1 MTTRRTVL
9 RRLSPGVIAVL
20 GAGWLGA
27 CRQQPIYQVEGA
39 MFPGRGNLRDRAML
53 IRRAAATLGGWQLQD
68 VRPGL
73 IRGTNTFRGHQM
85 TVDIA
90 FDVRSFAIRYVN
102 SVALD
107 YDGARI
113 HPAYNDRVQEL
124 ERAIISQPVA

>member
-1 MTTRRTVL
+1 MTTRRMVL

-27 CRQQPIYQVEGA
+27 CRQAPIYQTENAV
-39 MFPGRGNLRDRAML
+39 FPGRGNLRDRALL
-53 IRRAAATLGGWQLQD
+53 IRRAAGSLGGWQLQD

-73 IRGTNTFRGHQM
+73 MRGTNTFRGHQM
-85 TVDIA
+85 TVDIV
-90 FDVRSFAIRYVN
+90 FDVRTFSIHYVN

-113 HPAYNDRVQEL
+113 HPAYNDRVQEF